1 MFDLSFLPD
10 AFAVS
15 ILGILG
21 LLIGSFLNVVI
32 HRLPKMMEREWA
44 HECHELLNNPI
55 PDAQA
60 YNLMVPRS
68 ACPHCDHQI
77 RWFENIPVLSYAALR
92 GRCAGCGAHI
102 SARYPLV
109 EAVTGL
115 LFAWCGYQFGATAA
129 ALAWCAFAALLLT
142 MTFIDWDTQLLPDTL
157 TYSLLWLGLV
167 ASIAG
172 WTEVLLRDAVIGAL
186 AGYLF
191 LWSITQ
197 GFYLLT
203 GKVGMGNGDFKLFAA
218 LGAWF
223 GWQALI
229 PLILLASMVGA
240 IVGIAM
246 KLRGDSARG
255 EPIPFGPFLA
265 GAGFLAMLMGV
276 APLLRAI
283 GLAGV

>member
-1 MFDLSFLPD
+1 MLDFSYIPVP
-10 AFAVS
+10 FATG
-15 ILGILG
+15 IFGILG

-32 HRLPKMMEREWA
+32 HRLPKMMEREWTY
-44 HECHELLNNPI
+44 ECHGLLNTPI
-55 PDAQA
+55 ADAQP
-60 YNLMVPRS
+60 YNLVVPRS
-68 ACPHCDHQI
+68 ACPHCNHQI
-77 RWFENIPVLSYAALR
+77 RWFENIPVLSYMALR

-109 EAVTGL
+109 EAATGA

-129 ALAWCAFAALLLT
+129 TVAWCAFAALLLT

-167 ASIAG
+167 AAIAG
-172 WTEVLLRDAVIGAL
+172 WTAIPLRDAVIGAL

-191 LWSITQ
+191 LWIITQ

-229 PLILLASMVGA
+229 PLILLASLVGA

-265 GAGFLAMLMGV
+265 GAGFLAMLLGV